1 MTLSEKPPH
10 RPRRLLLYAPYVAL
24 LLVVLGWSG
33 FWWLAS
39 GRVHQVIDEVIARE
53 AAAGRQ
59 WACPNRSVG
68 GFPFRFELT
77 CREPTFTQADG
88 AAGSLGLAR
97 IVAQAYQPNHV
108 IGEFTGP
115 LRLRDR
121 GGSAGE
127 LNWTTARSSLRTSGG
142 QLARFDLEVEA
153 PTFTITPV
161 AGLAT
166 QGNARRFE
174 IHARGILE
182 NAPPGRYDVSARLQ
196 RLSYAPLDDV
206 LVNREPLDLL
216 FDTTVLNLTT
226 ILPKDRIGTLEAWRG
241 NNGVFK
247 LENLSILKG
256 PLKFDARG
264 DLSLDDGRR
273 PAGRIDV
280 NLVGADAVL
289 RRFNLMPR
297 GAAGNVLGA
306 LFGGN
311 GAIKLP
317 LTLQNG
323 RASLGPIPLG
333 PVPALY

>member
-1 MTLSEKPPH
+1 MTVTETPRE
-10 RPRRLLLYAPYVAL
+10 RPRRLLLYLPYVAL
-24 LLVVLGWSG
+24 LLLVLGWSG

-39 GRVHQVIDEVIARE
+39 SRVQQVIDEVIARE

-59 WACPNRSVG
+59 WTCPNRSVG
-68 GFPFRFELT
+68 GFPFRFEVT
-77 CREPTFTQADG
+77 CREPTFTQAAG
-88 AAGSLGLAR
+88 AGGSLGQAR
-97 IVAQAYQPNHV
+97 FVAQAYQPNHV
-108 IGEFTGP
+108 IGEFAGP
-115 LRLRDR
+115 LRVREA
-121 GGSAGE
+121 GGSSAE
-127 LNWTTARSSLRTSGG
+127 INWTTARGSLRTSSGK
-142 QLARFDLEVEA
+142 LARFDLEIDA
-153 PTFTITPV
+153 PTFTVTPV

-166 QGNARRFE
+166 QGSARRFE

-182 NAPPGRYDVSARLQ
+182 NAPPGRYDISARLQ
-196 RLSYAPLDDV
+196 KLAYAPLDDV
-206 LVNREPLDLL
+206 LANREPLDLL
-216 FDTTVLNLTT
+216 IDTTVLNLTT
-226 ILPKDRIGTLEAWRG
+226 ILPGDRIGTLEAWRG

-280 NLVGADAVL
+280 NLVGADAVM

-306 LFGGN
+306 IFGGN